1 MFDKR
6 KTEAENMHE
15 NIVEIKKATIF
26 VKNYVQKQ
34 GFIIYGGTAIHLA
47 LLAAG
52 HEGLYEKNK
61 LADYDFFCAHPIA
74 ESEKLM
80 SALKNEGFEANAI
93 NALHLTTRRVR
104 IGKTAVADLSYFPF
118 IEKLPTLTHNG
129 FKFVHPLFQTID
141 MHISLTYLYRNDYWK
156 HRMQKDIKRL
166 NLITET
172 YPFSF
177 LLPFLPKA
185 KKNQQERRVPA
196 ATAIEKGSKGSK
208 GSKQKKNILDLFTTD
223 TVHEKLEKTLHQN
236 LMKIVNTYLGKNICF
251 AGDVALALTE
261 KLVCEN
267 NSALKPLLR
276 ETEIN
281 TIEVFEDKN
290 PSQSDERKGAKGKGS
305 RSDLSSLRSK
315 DENYE
320 QLLDIFP
327 QAIVKKGAI
336 YFQNYGDLLAA
347 NKTKYGWI
355 VNTHYLA
362 ATYLFKFFMIGHHSF
377 LDKYFNCTLLLKY
390 GTNPKLP
397 NTINGEYFG
406 SANINLPWLFDAKRE
421 SCALLKIDY
430 LDRPSFSRPGA
441 KKGEEHYETF
451 KVRGMQTNKLLN
463 KTIECK

>member
-1 MFDKR
+1 MVKFIDIKWPVNNPIITQNFSDR
-6 KTEAENMHE
+6 HDGVDLISSSSREIKSASKCLVTQITKTENS
-15 NIVEIKKATIF
+15 T
-26 VKNYVQKQ
+26 
-34 GFIIYGGTAIHLA
+34 
-47 LLAAG
+47 
-52 HEGLYEKNK
+52 
-61 LADYDFFCAHPIA
+61 P
-74 ESEKLM
+74 
-80 SALKNEGFEANAI
+80 
-93 NALHLTTRRVR
+93 
-104 IGKTAVADLSYFPF
+104 
-118 IEKLPTLTHNG
+118 
-129 FKFVHPLFQTID
+129 
-141 MHISLTYLYRNDYWK
+141 
-156 HRMQKDIKRL
+156 
-166 NLITET
+166 
-172 YPFSF
+172 
-177 LLPFLPKA
+177 
-185 KKNQQERRVPA
+185 
-196 ATAIEKGSKGSK
+196 
-208 GSKQKKNILDLFTTD
+208 
-223 TVHEKLEKTLHQN
+223 
-236 LMKIVNTYLGKNICF
+236 
-251 AGDVALALTE
+251 

-290 PSQSDERKGAKGKGS
+290 PSQSDERKGATGKGS

-315 DENYE
+315 DENHE